1 MGRFAW
7 HEEELGLTVCC
18 IHTRVYPVWKTSLIK
33 HCHFLTHI
41 PCLLKD
47 GVVRVRYTSGQIAVT
62 KWLTDKQADSEA
74 DRSMHKYTKAWGKTA
89 LTCSRFFYYL
99 HIIQPNSAQ
108 SLFVPPF
115 LDYLSLPPPCL
126 CSGCYTICR
135 REMRDGFAFV
145 FKEIKN
151 NSNKQGQDAV
161 MERRQGDR
169 EMGHKDQEKRISWE
183 CREGTEHVHYT
194 MWGAWRWVMAGCH
207 GNDAMGCNGCYDS
220 CN

>member
-1 MGRFAW
+1 MTRGGARPDCV
-7 HEEELGLTVCC
+7 LY
-18 IHTRVYPVWKTSLIK
+18 IHTCVS
-33 HCHFLTHI
+33 C
-41 PCLLKD
+41 LKD
-47 GVVRVRYTSGQIAVT
+47 LADKTLSFPHTHSLFIERRASAGEIHIWSDSCDQMINRQTGTQEHAQIH
-62 KWLTDKQADSEA
+62 KGMRKNCINL
-74 DRSMHKYTKAWGKTA
+74 RS
-89 LTCSRFFYYL
+89 CSRFFYYL

-151 NSNKQGQDAV
+151 NSDKQGQDAV

-169 EMGHKDQEKRISWE
+169 EMGHKDQEKRIS
-183 CREGTEHVHYT
+183 
-194 MWGAWRWVMAGCH
+194 
-207 GNDAMGCNGCYDS
+207 
-220 CN
+220 